1 MLGSLDSGT
10 FGNGRFMTRDQQ
22 EWGFWGAN
30 NTLFRDVGY
39 GYMDVFITCTLTNYT
54 FFCLHAKTF

>member
-39 GYMDVFITCTLTNYT
+39 GYMDVLIYNLYT
-54 FFCLHAKTF
+54 HKLHIFLFAC